1 MGSCATLK
9 RSETPIPIHPV
20 THPMPDPKSNLLF
33 ACQFNR
39 SVKVVRSKTDNL
51 TSDAGVI
58 PMRLLMVISTLA
70 CRLASVLKDN
80 RSQARITHSLEEL
93 V

>member
-20 THPMPDPKSNLLF
+20 THPMQDPKSNLLF
-33 ACQFNR
+33 ACQFNK

-58 PMRLLMVISTLA
+58 PMRLLMVISTLPA
-70 CRLASVLKDN
+70 DSLPCLRTIGPKLGLRIAL
-80 RSQARITHSLEEL
+80 RS
-93 V
+93 